1 MKKFFPKRE
10 NLHGESADALGV
22 VLGFAIAAIL
32 FFTPDFHEWL
42 LGSEYIA
49 DSLSPIEVY
58 WALGFAALFAFLLY
72 YGVMMVPTKDRE
84 GRTGTKGYISIGFSS
99 ALFLCVLVL
108 LEGYMAALM

>member
-10 NLHGESADALGV
+10 NLHGDSVDALGI

-42 LGSEYIA
+42 LGSESIA
-49 DSLSPIEVY
+49 GSFTAPEAY
-58 WALGFAALFAFLLY
+58 WALGFAAVFAFILF

-84 GRTGTKGYISIGFSS
+84 GRIATKGYMAIGLSFG
-99 ALFLCVLVL
+99 LFLSVLTL
-108 LEGYMAALM
+108 LEGWMDALA